1 MKLQELIKVLSGKK
15 TYGNLNI
22 EIKGISYDSRQVKQ
36 DCIFVCIQGYN
47 ENAVKYVPDA
57 IARGASAIV
66 SKEKVNG
73 VNITQIIV
81 PDARRALALLSAS
94 FYGHPSRHLNL
105 IGITGTNGKTTITYL
120 LEAILSESGCKVGVI
135 STVDYRIGE
144 KSIPSSITT
153 PQSSDL
159 QFMFSEMVQSGC
171 KYAVM
176 EVSSHALELE
186 RVTGCEFD
194 VAVFTNL
201 TQDHLD
207 FHETL
212 EKYLNAKLKLFSSL
226 NVKGDKNNPRYAV
239 VNIDDEAGRQ
249 VIQHTRVDI
258 ITYGIDND
266 ADVKAKNIQLCSE
279 YTCFDV
285 VTGKGC
291 INIKLKLLGLHN
303 VYNALASIAVGLGQ
317 NISLEV
323 MKEGLK
329 KMKNIPGR
337 FELIECEQDFSVVVD
352 YAHTPD
358 ALQRTLLTA
367 KELHPKRIITVF
379 GCGGDRDRKKR
390 PLMGQIAAE
399 LSDYCIITTDNP
411 RSEDPVTIALDIEV
425 GIRKVIKD
433 DYKIILDRYEALSE
447 ALQYAKSGDIV
458 IIAGKGHES
467 YQIVKD
473 EKIHFNDTEAAKE
486 ILEKMY
492 GKIER

>member
-1 MKLQELIKVLSGKK
+1 MKLQELIKVLPGTK
-15 TYGNLNI
+15 TYGNLDK
-22 EIKGISYDSRQVKQ
+22 EIQGISYDSRQVKQ

-57 IARGASAIV
+57 IARGASVIV
-66 SKEKVNG
+66 SKEKVNAK
-73 VNITQIIV
+73 NITQIIV
-81 PDARRALALLSAS
+81 PDARRALALLSVA
-94 FYGHPSRHLNL
+94 FYGNPSRNLNL

-120 LEAILSESGCKVGVI
+120 LEAILSESHCKVGVI
-135 STVDYRIGE
+135 STVDYRIND

-159 QFMFSEMVQSGC
+159 QCMFSEMVQSGC

-226 NVKGDKNNPRYAV
+226 NVKGEKNNPRYAV

-249 VIQHTRVDI
+249 VIQNTRVDI

-266 ADVKAKNIQLCSE
+266 ALVKAKNIQLCSE

-291 INIKLKLLGLHN
+291 IDIKLKLLGLHN

-323 MKEGLK
+323 MREGLK

-337 FELIECEQDFSVVVD
+337 FELIEGEQDFSVVVD

-390 PLMGQIAAE
+390 PLMGQIAAQ

-411 RSEDPVTIALDIEV
+411 RKEDPVIIALDIEV

-433 DYKIILDRYEALSE
+433 DYKIILDRYEALTE
-447 ALQYAKSGDIV
+447 ALHYAKSGDIV

-467 YQIVKD
+467 YQIVMD
-473 EKIHFNDTEAAKE
+473 EKIHYNDTEAAKE
-486 ILEKMY
+486 ILGKMY